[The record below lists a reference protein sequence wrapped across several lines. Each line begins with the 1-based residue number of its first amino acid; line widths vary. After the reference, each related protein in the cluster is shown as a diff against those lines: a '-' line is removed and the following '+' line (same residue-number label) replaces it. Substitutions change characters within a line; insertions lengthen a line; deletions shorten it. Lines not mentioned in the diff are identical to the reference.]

1 MYKTKS
7 GKLPLPDAAVFKFF
21 TNLKLNSTAELIC
34 AISYS
39 TKKALTKVK
48 TSYKNASALNERYLE
63 VNRGGILAEEKC
75 GEDEWTRTTDP
86 LHVKQIL

>member
-1 MYKTKS
+1 MVFLVSKQYKTARS
-7 GKLPLPDAAVFKFF
+7 NG
-21 TNLKLNSTAELIC
+21 
-34 AISYS
+34 AISYRS
-39 TKKALTKVK
+39 KKALTKVK
-48 TSYKNASALNERYLE
+48 TSYKNASALNECYLE